1 MSNLF
6 KKAAVFTDLHFGM
19 RNNSIQHNEDCIKF
33 IDWFIDN
40 AKKHGCETCF
50 FLGDWNHNRATINV
64 LTLNYSLKALEKLNA
79 AFDTVYFIVGNHD
92 LYYRDRRDVQ
102 SVEWAKHLQK
112 IQICNDWM
120 ISGDC
125 VIAPWLIG
133 DDYKKLQQL
142 QGKYLFGHF
151 ELPSFYMNAMVE
163 MPDYGEINRN
173 HLSNF
178 DQVFTGH
185 FHKRQTKGNITY
197 IGNAFPHNYSDV
209 NDDDRGM
216 MVLEWGGKPQY
227 YAWPEQPKFR
237 SYNLTEILDNAD
249 KLLVPNGCVRITIDT
264 NINYEESSTI
274 KETIMSEY
282 KLREMT
288 MIPQRIDIETDTT
301 EQVNLQFQSVD
312 AIVLSQIEQLDSGA
326 YDKQLLLSIYKNL

>member
-6 KKAAVFTDLHFGM
+6 KKAAVFTDIHFGM

-142 QGKYLFGHF
+142 QGKYLFGQF

-282 KLREMT
+282 KLREIT

>member
-264 NINYEESSTI
+264 DINYEESSTI